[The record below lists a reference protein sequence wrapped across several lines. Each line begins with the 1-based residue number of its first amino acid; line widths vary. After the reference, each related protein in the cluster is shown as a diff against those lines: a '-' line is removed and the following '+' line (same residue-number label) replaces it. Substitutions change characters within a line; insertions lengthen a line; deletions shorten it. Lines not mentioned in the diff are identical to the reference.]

1 MKRLNKRELQSLRK
15 EVSAEI
21 NEIKRDIKAAEKA
34 DEFSRKVD
42 RLYDR
47 LEGNE
52 LLLDAIDMA
61 ISNIS
66 SRLDDKGWEEVIDD
80 FKNAVE
86 FADNN
91 KASFSSRDV
100 LDRVLIS
107 DANENKKECTM
118 IRRPTKEARYHRYS
132 ESIKRV
138 DFKTPKEIFTKIEF
152 SLDEVKYLGDQQ
164 DIAHKLPDSLTLDLK
179 TGKIL
184 DWHYGDFGCYYKMV
198 DGGIY
203 KIYTA
208 NYYYDVIGEYVP
220 EALAVGDRGW
230 GDYIFLDITSD
241 GSVVGFKKSVAQMEL
256 REYLDK
262 INSYEEM
269 QF

>member
-21 NEIKRDIKAAEKA
+21 KEIKRDIKAAEKA
-34 DEFSRKVD
+34 DELSRKVD

-52 LLLDAIDMA
+52 LLLDAIDNT

-66 SRLDDKGWEEVIDD
+66 SRLDDKGWKAVIDD

-107 DANENKKECTM
+107 YANENKKQCTM
-118 IRRPTKEARYHRYS
+118 IRRKRHFYEERSETKTEKNLKAIIPLLL
-132 ESIKRV
+132 ENK
-138 DFKTPKEIFTKIEF
+138 DFKALAQCSVIGCFKRASYMLGRIKVDLDNVSDQGLLSDTYLDIQ
-152 SLDEVKYLGDQQ
+152 SLMG
-164 DIAHKLPDSLTLDLK
+164 DLK
-179 TGKIL
+179 DCLDFVTSVNRKHFTMSSYRQLIDDLKDSISIL
-184 DWHYGDFGCYYKMV
+184 
-198 DGGIY
+198 
-203 KIYTA
+203 
-208 NYYYDVIGEYVP
+208 E
-220 EALAVGDRGW
+220 
-230 GDYIFLDITSD
+230 S
-241 GSVVGFKKSVAQMEL
+241 
-256 REYLDK
+256 
-262 INSYEEM
+262 
-269 QF
+269 